1 MADETI
7 DKLAWVYLKE
17 GKILC
22 TRSKGKDMFY
32 MPGGKRE
39 KGETDAQAL
48 ARELKE
54 ELTIELIPNS
64 MKRVGIFEAQA
75 HGKPEGTIVKL
86 QCYSGDFKGAI
97 KPASEVAE
105 AAWLS
110 YSDRDRVSLV
120 GQLLFDW
127 LKQRNLLK

>member
-1 MADETI
+1 
-7 DKLAWVYLKE
+7 
-17 GKILC
+17 
-22 TRSKGKDMFY
+22 MFY

-54 ELTIELIPNS
+54 ELTIDLLPDS

-75 HGKPEGTIVKL
+75 HGKPEGTMVKL
-86 QCYSGDFKGAI
+86 QCYSGDFKGTI
-97 KPASEVAE
+97 KPASEIAE

-110 YSDRDRVSLV
+110 YSDRDKISAA
-120 GQLLFDW
+120 GKLLFDF
-127 LKQRNLLK
+127 LKQRNLKK